1 MNNTGKEKKSDFDDD
16 DWFSNSDT
24 EDHNNDAFENEE
36 DDSDEESDYSEPE
49 PLQEKLERS
58 TRQLRKASRK
68 LHRLNPGRSVR
79 TRRAPLP
86 PRPPLPPMPPLPPG
100 VEVLRSEKVIGIRGL
115 DERLYREISRI
126 AKKNGVSV
134 AELINPLLAKYRF
147 DSGSENGSTISNIKT
162 LELNNEELVNL
173 DDEIINLVNIK
184 NLLLGPDIT
193 IETFKKI
200 KKIEQINKIW
210 VPSHLYLQVLKKAK
224 HCKNIEKYKG
234 DHLPL
239 VLQKNFDSDVHLTKT
254 FFEYFLESE
263 EMVDLTVGG
272 ELRIDDDISISDF
285 KQVIYSLQV
294 DGDIHAPRHLIGY
307 LFAKAECYGEIE
319 ESNG

>member
-254 FFEYFLESE
+254 
-263 EMVDLTVGG
+263 
-272 ELRIDDDISISDF
+272 
-285 KQVIYSLQV
+285 
-294 DGDIHAPRHLIGY
+294 
-307 LFAKAECYGEIE
+307 
-319 ESNG
+319 

>member
-1 MNNTGKEKKSDFDDD
+1 
-16 DWFSNSDT
+16 
-24 EDHNNDAFENEE
+24 
-36 DDSDEESDYSEPE
+36 
-49 PLQEKLERS
+49 
-58 TRQLRKASRK
+58 
-68 LHRLNPGRSVR
+68 
-79 TRRAPLP
+79 
-86 PRPPLPPMPPLPPG
+86 
-100 VEVLRSEKVIGIRGL
+100 
-115 DERLYREISRI
+115 
-126 AKKNGVSV
+126 
-134 AELINPLLAKYRF
+134 
-147 DSGSENGSTISNIKT
+147 
-162 LELNNEELVNL
+162 
-173 DDEIINLVNIK
+173 VNIK
-184 NLLLGPDIT
+184 SLLLGPDIT
-193 IETFKKI
+193 VDTFKKI

-210 VPSHLYLQVLKKAK
+210 VPSHLYIQVLKKAK

-272 ELRIDDDISISDF
+272 ELSIDDDISLNDF

-319 ESNG
+319 ESDTL

>member
-1 MNNTGKEKKSDFDDD
+1 MNEPFNEKRKDNDFEDWVANSEKETFEDEDDEIDDETDETSPDPIKEKFRKT
-16 DWFSNSDT
+16 T
-24 EDHNNDAFENEE
+24 EKKF
-36 DDSDEESDYSEPE
+36 
-49 PLQEKLERS
+49 R
-58 TRQLRKASRK
+58 
-68 LHRLNPGRSVR
+68 RLDPARSVR
-79 TRRAPLP
+79 SKKSHMP

-100 VEVLRSEKVIGIRGL
+100 VEVHRSEKVIGIRGL

-147 DSGSENGSTISNIKT
+147 NSESENGSTISNIKT

-173 DDEIINLVNIK
+173 DDETINLVNIK
-184 NLLLGPDIT
+184 SLLLGPDIT

-210 VPSHLYLQVLKKAK
+210 VPSHLYLLVLKKAK

-234 DHLPL
+234 DHLPS
-239 VLQKNFDSDVHLTKT
+239 VLQKSFDSDVHLSKT
-254 FFEYFLESE
+254 FFEYFIETG

-272 ELRIDDDISISDF
+272 ELFIDNDISLSDF
-285 KQVIYSLQV
+285 KEVIYSLQV
-294 DGDIHAPRHLIGY
+294 DGDIQAPRHLIGY

-319 ESNG
+319 ESDKY